1 MNGAWGLSGAGG
13 DRQSDKS
20 SYVRIRF
27 MIELKDLQKV
37 IDQKIVLDIDTLRVD
52 AGQIAALVGPIDSG
66 KNILFELLTGK
77 SHPTMGTISMAGV
90 DPFKEKSQFSQL
102 VGVLFADDNLYKRQ
116 TAQGNLDFFNRLRRL
131 PKGLSEKV
139 LARVGLADQASTRVE
154 LLSSSL
160 ARRLAFGRAISHEP
174 IVLLLVEPFSRCDD
188 PSIILLSKLVRQ
200 TAEEGATVLIINED
214 TTNLTSLCD
223 TIYRLDQGRIVDV
236 YKPQDEQSPTL
247 PFMIPAKLEG
257 RVALVNPVDIMFV
270 YAQDDRAY
278 LQTTED
284 RFPTHFTLSELEKRL
299 SRSGFFRAHR
309 GYLVNLQ
316 HVKEVIPYTRDSFSL
331 RLKDKAGTEIPLSK
345 SAARELRELL
355 GY

>member
-1 MNGAWGLSGAGG
+1 MLESI
-13 DRQSDKS
+13 
-20 SYVRIRF
+20 V
-27 MIELKDLQKV
+27 MIEIKELQKV
-37 IDQKIVLDIDTLRVD
+37 IDQKTVLDIDTLRVETGKVD
-52 AGQIAALVGPIDSG
+52 ALVGPIDSG
-66 KNILFELLTGK
+66 KNILFDLLTGK
-77 SHPTMGTISMAGV
+77 SRPTMGTIRVEGI
-90 DPFKEKSQFSQL
+90 DPFRERNQFSQL
-102 VGVLFADDNLYKRQ
+102 VGVLFAEDNLYTRQ
-116 TAQGNLDFFNRLRRL
+116 TTQGNLDFFSRLRRL
-131 PKGLSEKV
+131 PKGHSAEI

-154 LLSSSL
+154 KLSSSL
-160 ARRLAFGRAISHEP
+160 ARRLAFGRAIFHEP
-174 IVLLLVEPFSRCDD
+174 VVLLLVEPFSRCDD
-188 PSIILLSKLVRQ
+188 TSILLLSKLVRQ
-200 TAEEGATVLIINED
+200 MAADGVSVLIINDD

-236 YKPQDEQSPTL
+236 FKPQDEAPPSL

-257 RVALVNPVDIMFV
+257 KVALVNPVDIMYVF
-270 YAQDDRAY
+270 AQDDRAY

-284 RFPTHFTLSELEKRL
+284 RFPTQFTLSELEKRL

-331 RLKDKAGTEIPLSK
+331 RLKDEAGTEIPLSK